1 MMPRHA
7 KKGAAMT
14 DLVFRAATRDDLP
27 AVIAMIADDQLGQSR
42 DDARLPLDQRY
53 LDAFAAIARDPNQML
68 VVVDQAGETIGCF
81 QITLIPGISRRGA
94 WRGQIESVR
103 VARAKRG
110 AGLGTAMF
118 EWAIA
123 ECRRRGCNL
132 VQLYTDKSR
141 TDAHRF
147 YERLGFKASHEGMK
161 LALG

>member
-1 MMPRHA
+1 
-7 KKGAAMT
+7 MT
-14 DLVFRAATRDDLP
+14 DLVFRTATLDDLP
-27 AVIAMIADDQLGQSR
+27 TLIAMIADDQLGQAR

-53 LDAFAAIARDPNQML
+53 IDAFAAIERDSNQML
-68 VVVDQAGETIGCF
+68 VAVEQASAVIGCF
-81 QITLIPGISRRGA
+81 QITFIPGLSRRGA

-110 AGLGTAMF
+110 AGIGTAMF
-118 EWAIA
+118 EWAIT

-161 LALG
+161 LAL

>member
-1 MMPRHA
+1 MRA
-7 KKGAAMT
+7 
-14 DLVFRAATRDDLP
+14 LSFRTATASDLP
-27 AVIAMIADDQLGQSR
+27 TIIGMIADDQLGQAR

-53 LDAFAAIARDPNQML
+53 LDAFAAIERDPNQRL
-68 VVVDQAGETIGCF
+68 VLAEQDGAVIGCM
-81 QITLIPGISRRGA
+81 QITFIPGISRRGA

-103 VARAKRG
+103 VARSRRG
-110 AGLGTAMF
+110 GGIGTAMF

-123 ECRRRGCNL
+123 ECRRRGCSL

-161 LALG
+161 LSL

>member
-1 MMPRHA
+1 
-7 KKGAAMT
+7 MT
-14 DLVFRAATRDDLP
+14 NLVFRAATRDDLP
-27 AVIAMIADDQLGQSR
+27 AMIVLIADDQLGQAR

-53 LDAFAAIARDPNQML
+53 VDAFTAIERDANQLL
-68 VVVDQAGETIGCF
+68 VAVEQAGAVIGCL
-81 QITLIPGISRRGA
+81 QITFIPGISRRGA

-161 LALG
+161 LTL

>member
-1 MMPRHA
+1 
-7 KKGAAMT
+7 MT
-14 DLVFRAATRDDLP
+14 NLVFRTATRDDLP
-27 AVIAMIADDQLGQSR
+27 TIIAMIADDQLGQAR

-53 LDAFAAIARDPNQML
+53 IDAFAAIERDPNQML
-68 VVVDQAGETIGCF
+68 VAVEQDGGVIGCF
-81 QITLIPGISRRGA
+81 QITFVPGLSRRGA

-110 AGLGTAMF
+110 AGIGTALF

-161 LALG
+161 LAL

>member
-1 MMPRHA
+1 
-7 KKGAAMT
+7 MT

-27 AVIAMIADDQLGQSR
+27 AMLAMIADDQLGQAR
-42 DDARLPLDQRY
+42 DDARLPLDRRY
-53 LDAFAAIARDPNQML
+53 LDAFAAIERDPNQLL
-68 VVVDQAGETIGCF
+68 VAVEEAGTVIGCF
-81 QITLIPGISRRGA
+81 QITFIPGISRRGA

-110 AGLGTAMF
+110 AGIGTAMF

-123 ECRRRGCNL
+123 ECRRRGCSL
-132 VQLYTDKSR
+132 VQLYTDKGR

-161 LALG
+161 LAL

>member
-1 MMPRHA
+1 
-7 KKGAAMT
+7 MT
-14 DLVFRAATRDDLP
+14 GLVFRKATRNDLP
-27 AVIAMIADDQLGQSR
+27 AMIALIADDQLGQSR
-42 DDARLPLDQRY
+42 DDASLPLDQRY
-53 LDAFAAIARDPNQML
+53 VDGFAAIERDDNQLL
-68 VVVDQAGETIGCF
+68 VAVEQAGVVIGCF
-81 QITLIPGISRRGA
+81 QISFIPGISRRGA

-161 LALG
+161 LAL